1 MFKLLVNSFVFS
13 LKLFVGV
20 MIWTYMSTGEPDPQK
35 AALIGIFV
43 GIGYFIGLYTA
54 VSDLRDAMNVKD
66 DVEYD
71 RNNG

>member
-1 MFKLLVNSFVFS
+1 MFRLLINSFVFS

-20 MIWTYMSTGEPDPQK
+20 MIWTYMSTGVPDPQMS
-35 AALIGIFV
+35 ALIGVFV

-54 VSDLRDAMNVKD
+54 VIDLRDAMNVKD
-66 DVEYD
+66 NVEYD